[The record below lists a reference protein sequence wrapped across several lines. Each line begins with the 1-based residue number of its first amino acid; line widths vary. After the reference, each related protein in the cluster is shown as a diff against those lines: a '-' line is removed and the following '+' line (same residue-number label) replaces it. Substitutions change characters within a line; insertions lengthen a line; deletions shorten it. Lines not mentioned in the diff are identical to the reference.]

1 MKLLADECLYLIT
14 TVFLRKHGHDVLT
27 IQETGFIGIKN
38 GEVAELANKEKRVL
52 ITRDMHFCNILKFP
66 PENYNGIIVLKIRPD
81 NISLVHDNL
90 INFLKKYAKE
100 KIEQTLVIIDHNKFR
115 IRR

>member
-1 MKLLADECLYLIT
+1 MKLLADECLYLLT
-14 TVFLRKHGHDVLT
+14 TIFLRKHGHDVLA
-27 IQETGFIGIKN
+27 IQETGLIGIKN

-66 PENYNGIIVLKIRPD
+66 PENHNGIIVLKIRPD
-81 NISLVHDNL
+81 NTSLVHDNL
-90 INFLKKYAKE
+90 INYLKKYAIE
-100 KIEQTLVIIDHNKFR
+100 NIEQTLVIIDHNKFR

>member
-1 MKLLADECLYLIT
+1 MKLLADECLYLLT
-14 TVFLRKHGHDVLT
+14 TIFLRKHGHDVLT
-27 IQETGFIGIKN
+27 IQETG
-38 GEVAELANKEKRVL
+38 L
-52 ITRDMHFCNILKFP
+52 
-66 PENYNGIIVLKIRPD
+66 NGIIVLKIRPD
-81 NISLVHDNL
+81 NISLVHENL

>member
-1 MKLLADECLYLIT
+1 MKLLADECLYHKATI
-14 TVFLRKHGHDVLT
+14 FLRKLGYDVLT

-38 GEVAELANKEKRVL
+38 GEVAELANKEECTL
-52 ITRDMHFCNILKFP
+52 ITRDMHFCNILEFP

-81 NISLVHDNL
+81 NISQVHDNL
-90 INFLKKYAKE
+90 LNFLNKYTKE
-100 KIEQTLVIIDHNKFR
+100 KIVQSLVIIDHNKFR